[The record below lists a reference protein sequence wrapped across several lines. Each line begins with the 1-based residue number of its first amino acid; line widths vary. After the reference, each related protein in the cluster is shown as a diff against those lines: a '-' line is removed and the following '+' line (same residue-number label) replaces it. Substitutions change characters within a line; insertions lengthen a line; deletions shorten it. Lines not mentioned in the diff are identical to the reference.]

1 MMSMMIWKMKQ
12 EWRGELPYPP
22 SVNHYWR
29 RVGGNM
35 VLSKEGRRY
44 KEAVRLRV
52 LAQAGN
58 LQLQGQIGVML
69 EVHPPDSRRRD
80 LDNICKAALDALGN
94 AGVYRDDSQIV
105 LLNLYKLD
113 PVQHGRVECVVY
125 TVEGQE

>member
-1 MMSMMIWKMKQ
+1 MIWKMRR
-12 EWRGELPYPP
+12 EWQGELPYPP

-52 LAQAGN
+52 AQDGN
-58 LQLQGQIGVML
+58 LQLQGRIGVML

-80 LDNICKAALDALGN
+80 LDNICKAVLDALEN
-94 AGVYRDDSQIV
+94 AGVYQNDSQIV
-105 LLNLYKLD
+105 LLNLYKMP

>member
-1 MMSMMIWKMKQ
+1 
-12 EWRGELPYPP
+12 
-22 SVNHYWR
+22 
-29 RVGGNM
+29 M
-35 VLSKEGRRY
+35 VLSKDGRRY
-44 KEAVRLRV
+44 KEDVRLRV

-69 EVHPPDSRRRD
+69 EVHPPDTRRRD

-94 AGVYRDDSQIV
+94 AGVYQDDSQIV
-105 LLNLYKLD
+105 LLNLYKLE

>member
-1 MMSMMIWKMKQ
+1 MVWKMKK
-12 EWRGELPYPP
+12 EWQGELPYPP

-29 RVGGNM
+29 RVGGNI

-58 LQLQGQIGVML
+58 LQLPGRIGVML
-69 EVHPPDSRRRD
+69 EVHPPDTRRRD

-94 AGVYRDDSQIV
+94 AGVYQDDSQIV
-105 LLNLYKLD
+105 LLNLYKLE